1 MLKMSKQILDNKMF
15 VAQCPDM
22 MNQSA
27 LRMQLPAVSL
37 YVVHMLFESK
47 VGTLADQL
55 NVICFSNISII
66 SDSYLSNKFGIMS
79 GTLFILMDSGAVLS
93 RYDDGTEYKG
103 MSACKS
109 RDFCHLGQSTISG
122 GWMKILLPRL
132 SFFPYRTPHGP
143 PAGPSAPT
151 ACVPPPPPPP
161 TPAPTH
167 VEFSSFGEAPPPPPQ
182 PKSPPEPLR
191 SHQRTPVSSEKL
203 TDPILKFSLLWFN

>member
-1 MLKMSKQILDNKMF
+1 MVKKSKQILDNKML
-15 VAQCPDM
+15 VVQCPHM

-27 LRMQLPAVSL
+27 LRTQLPAVSL
-37 YVVHMLFESK
+37 YVVHVLFESK

-79 GTLFILMDSGAVLS
+79 GTLFSLMDSGAVLS

-122 GWMKILLPRL
+122 GWMKILRL
-132 SFFPYRTPHGP
+132 LTLLLFRLRFFPYRTPHGS
-143 PAGPSAPT
+143 PAGPAAPT

-161 TPAPTH
+161 PA
-167 VEFSSFGEAPPPPPQ
+167 SSF
-182 PKSPPEPLR
+182 LR
-191 SHQRTPVSSEKL
+191 SARPHHRQATATTTTVPTRAPSFAPANSGELSKI
-203 TDPILKFSLLWFN
+203 D